1 MALIGRYGP
10 DRTMGISEMDNG
22 RREATPHAKRR
33 DSLPASY
40 FFDFY
45 DEEFLSEVYLQ
56 LLKRPLDPTGASG
69 YLPLIRQ
76 GKSRYLILDNVIRS
90 AEAKAVGVELSGMAA
105 YRIVK
110 VLLRIPVVGHVLQAA
125 ALLLRAGRLMNDLR
139 AMENHLYRLSKIE
152 DLS

>member
-1 MALIGRYGP
+1 
-10 DRTMGISEMDNG
+10 MDDG
-22 RREATPHAKRR
+22 RREATPHLKQH

-69 YLPLIRQ
+69 YLRLIRH
-76 GKSRYLILDNVIRS
+76 GKSRYVILDNVIRS
-90 AEAKAVGVELSGMAA
+90 AEAKAVGVRLSGMTA
-105 YRIVK
+105 YRIMK
-110 VLLRIPVVGHVLQAA
+110 VLLAIPIVGHILQATT
-125 ALLLRAGRLMNDLR
+125 LLLRAGRLMNDLR